1 MGTKNRGW
9 KGLWLLLLMALVAT
23 ACGGETSTAAA
34 SGEGEAE
41 EAPAEDGES
50 ETTPVA
56 DDGDGEV
63 ITLGLI
69 TKFPHPFFFAIEDAA
84 QEWSDA
90 NGVELVTGAGESGTD
105 DEGVI
110 EIIESMVAQ
119 GVDGIAI
126 TPTGPAVQPALDAAI
141 AEGIPIV
148 LVDNDLPDWDGKS
161 SVVATDNFQG
171 GVLAGEWLVANLE
184 SGSTLGV
191 LEGVAGTPSLDDR
204 VNGLLQAL
212 DGSGIEVVSSTA
224 TDCDQVMGVSATE
237 DLLTANPDVNAIY
250 AACGPPIMGAL
261 QALSNAGIAPEDIVT
276 VGFDAGDD
284 EIVEIA
290 AGNQDASVAQ
300 FPPKMGELGIATLHA
315 VVTGGDFEANVDT
328 GTGIV
333 TAENV
338 DEFGG

>member
-1 MGTKNRGW
+1 MHTKKSWRGL
-9 KGLWLLLLMALVAT
+9 GLLVLIALFAA
-23 ACGGETSTAAA
+23 ACGS
-34 SGEGEAE
+34 
-41 EAPAEDGES
+41 DG
-50 ETTPVA
+50 
-56 DDGDGEV
+56 DDGDDASSASDSEAGET

-84 QEWSDA
+84 QEWVDA
-90 NGVELVTGAGESGTD
+90 NDGVELITGAGESGTD

-110 EIIESMVAQ
+110 AIIESMVSQ

-141 AEGIPIV
+141 EAGVAIV

-171 GVLAGEWLVANLE
+171 GVLAGEWLVENLE

-204 VNGLLQAL
+204 VQGMLQAI
-212 DGSGIEVVSSTA
+212 DGSGIEVVSSTP
-224 TDCDQVMGVSATE
+224 TDCDQVQGVSATE
-237 DLLTANPDVNAIY
+237 DLLTATPDVDAIY

-261 QALSNAGIAPEDIVT
+261 QALDNAGVGPDDIIT

-284 EIVEIA
+284 EVVEIA

-328 GTGIV
+328 GTGMV
-333 TAENV
+333 TSDNV
-338 DEFGG
+338 ADFGG

>member
-1 MGTKNRGW
+1 
-9 KGLWLLLLMALVAT
+9 
-23 ACGGETSTAAA
+23 
-34 SGEGEAE
+34 
-41 EAPAEDGES
+41 
-50 ETTPVA
+50 
-56 DDGDGEV
+56 
-63 ITLGLI
+63 LI

-84 QEWSDA
+84 QEWVDA
-90 NGVELVTGAGESGTD
+90 NDGVELITGAGESGTD

-110 EIIESMVAQ
+110 AIIESMVSQ

-141 AEGIPIV
+141 EAGVAIV

-171 GVLAGEWLVANLE
+171 GVLAGEWLVENLE

-204 VNGLLQAL
+204 VQGMLQAI
-212 DGSGIEVVSSTA
+212 DGSGIEVVSSTP
-224 TDCDQVMGVSATE
+224 TDCDQVQGVSATE
-237 DLLTANPDVNAIY
+237 DLLTATPDVDAIY

-261 QALSNAGIAPEDIVT
+261 QALDNAGVGPDDIVT

-284 EIVEIA
+284 EVVEIA

-328 GTGIV
+328 GTGMV
-333 TAENV
+333 TSDNV
-338 DEFGG
+338 ADFGG